1 MDRLQ
6 RASELIATIE
16 RCEAELRQIF
26 GAGGGGILISPS
38 SVESEAPKKRGMS
51 AAGRARIAA
60 AQKARWAKQKDA
72 TSDVAGNG
80 KTPKGKKKR
89 TMSPEA
95 RAKIAAAQ
103 KKRWAKQKAEK

>member
-6 RASELIATIE
+6 RATELINTIE

-38 SVESEAPKKRGMS
+38 NVESDAPKKRGMS

-60 AQKARWAKQKDA
+60 AQKARWAQQKDTA
-72 TSDVAGNG
+72 SDVVGNG
-80 KTPKGKKKR
+80 KPAKDKKKR

-103 KKRWAKQKAEK
+103 KKRWAKQKAGK